1 MLVAECIKSF
11 TIILNRSQ
19 TSQTF
24 HQHIWSPTSVTN
36 IDATKRL
43 LNDPTY
49 KETDGVVQ
57 EIQKHPVAFKNV
69 ATLMEIMNY
78 LTDVSALQASGAD
91 YSGIT
96 GKESPTSQEFFNS
109 LIRNRSLLID
119 FF

>member
-1 MLVAECIKSF
+1 MAECIKSF
-11 TIILNRSQ
+11 TNILNRSQ

-96 GKESPTSQEFFNS
+96 GKESPTAQEFFNS
-109 LIRNRSLLID
+109 LI
-119 FF
+119 